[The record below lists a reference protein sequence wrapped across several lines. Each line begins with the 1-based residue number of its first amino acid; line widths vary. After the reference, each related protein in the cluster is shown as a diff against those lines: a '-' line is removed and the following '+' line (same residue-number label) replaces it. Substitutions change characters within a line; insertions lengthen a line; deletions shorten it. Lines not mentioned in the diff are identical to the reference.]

1 MRVNFDSTAEVTLKK
16 SLLGALVLLLLFVV
30 ITLSISRVKS
40 NTWDE
45 SAHLMAGY
53 AYVEE
58 GMDYLSPLNHPVTG
72 RAISALGPSLLYDL
86 DFDKSVKPEGAPGS
100 DFFQY
105 SLKFLFENSVP
116 GTKILT
122 SARAGTIIVGC
133 LLLVFVYLW
142 SYRLWGVTGALVS
155 VLFTALSPNIL
166 AHSALATTDLPIT
179 AFFFIS
185 TYFLWR
191 LSGEEGT
198 LLTSL
203 LAALFIAAA
212 LTTKHSALFL
222 MPIFVAAFIVR
233 LRASGLKQTLGLF
246 IPVLVLVYFFI
257 WTFYAFRFHSPGAGY
272 MPLDWARFDTSA
284 FAPLYDFI
292 RAFKLLP
299 ESYLYGVAGVVSG
312 ASTGRAAFLM
322 GEYSGTG
329 WWQYFTVAFLL
340 KTPIPTLF
348 LFAAS
353 VIYYLKSMKRSA
365 SGLGALWLLLPVLM
379 LFVLVSAQNVNIGLR
394 HLLPIYPFIF
404 VMIGSVTTIK
414 TESVRLAKR
423 VLVIAIAWYVVVAGA
438 TYPHQLAY
446 FNEFIGNPDNGYKY
460 LVDSN
465 LDWGQDL
472 PALKEFMVERD
483 IKRIKL
489 AYFGFSDPKQYGI
502 EYDYLPSYYMP
513 MTEGAGGDIELEGWF
528 AISATMLQGVYLP
541 NRDMYRFFREREP
554 EAVLGHSIF
563 IYKF

>member
-1 MRVNFDSTAEVTLKK
+1 M
-16 SLLGALVLLLLFVV
+16 
-30 ITLSISRVKS
+30 
-40 NTWDE
+40 
-45 SAHLMAGY
+45 
-53 AYVEE
+53 
-58 GMDYLSPLNHPVTG
+58 
-72 RAISALGPSLLYDL
+72 
-86 DFDKSVKPEGAPGS
+86 PEGAPGS
-100 DFFQY
+100 NFFQY
-105 SLKFLFENSVP
+105 SLKFMFENSVP
-116 GTKILT
+116 GEKILL
-122 SARAGTIIVGC
+122 SARAGTIIIGA

-142 SYRLWGVTGALVS
+142 SYRLWGGTAALLS

-185 TYFLWR
+185 TYFLYR

-198 LLTSL
+198 HLTAL
-203 LAALFIAAA
+203 FAALLIALA

-222 MPIFVAAFIVR
+222 VPIFAASFSVR
-233 LRASGLKQTLGLF
+233 LRVSTLKRTLGLY
-246 IPVLVLVYFFI
+246 IPVLVLVYLFI
-257 WTFYAFRFHSPGAGY
+257 WAFYGFRFHSPAIGY
-272 MPLDWARFDTSA
+272 TPLDWARFDASA

-292 RAFKLLP
+292 RSFKLLP
-299 ESYLYGVAGVVSG
+299 ESYLYGVAGVLSG

-329 WWQYFTVAFLL
+329 WWHYFTIAFLL
-340 KTPIPTLF
+340 KTPIPALI
-348 LFAAS
+348 LLAAS
-353 VIYYLKSMKRSA
+353 VIYLLRDMVKGLAGKRS
-365 SGLGALWLLLPVLM
+365 SRKLGALWLLLPVLM
-379 LFVLVSAQNVNIGLR
+379 LFILVSAQNVNIGLR

-404 VMIGSVTTIK
+404 VLIGSVVTIK

-423 VLVIAIAWYVVVAGA
+423 VFVVAIAWYVIAA
-438 TYPHQLAY
+438 ASTYPHQLAY
-446 FNEFIGNPDNGYKY
+446 FNEFIGDPDNGYKY

-483 IKRIKL
+483 IKKIKF
-489 AYFGFSDPKQYGI
+489 AYFGFSDPKYYGI

-541 NRDMYRFFREREP
+541 NRDMYRFFRERTP